1 MSRTRDAIPTLSFAK
16 KARTKPP
23 PWIPS
28 YSDASVS
35 VSDTSSSAAIT
46 TGPKYR
52 RAVKSRGYK
61 VACHWKL
68 NEQEKTVSEHLCT
81 DHRKRPQRHTNTR
94 ANMDL
99 EEHCQVVDHILCSR
113 VIRTSGWR
121 TFPFLHFQGK
131 LSTTNATA
139 FRLLKSINF
148 IMINGK
154 DKKLETSMIDSWE
167 KNWGC

>member
-28 YSDASVS
+28 YSNALVS
-35 VSDTSSSAAIT
+35 VSGTSSRAAIT

-52 RAVKSRGYK
+52 RAVKSRGYI
-61 VACHWKL
+61 VACHWEL
-68 NEQEKTVSEHLCT
+68 NEKEKAVSEHICT
-81 DHRKRPQRHTNTR
+81 DHRKRPQQHTNTR

-99 EEHCQVVDHILCSR
+99 EEHCQVVDHILCTSVW
-113 VIRTSGWR
+113 VI
-121 TFPFLHFQGK
+121 FPFLHFQGK

-139 FRLLKSINF
+139 FRLLTSINI

-154 DKKLETSMIDSWE
+154 DKKLETAMIDSWE
-167 KNWGC
+167 KTGDVNGEFI